1 MECNRIK
8 AQHSRNKLAEAVPS
22 IDCHFSVPVKAE
34 AWGKIYNFGYHLSDS
49 ERQRGNSWLP
59 RWGEGLGVCKWAE
72 SGGMK
77 ALWRWTAAMT
87 AGQWECTYCH

>member
-34 AWGKIYNFGYHLSDS
+34 AWGKIYNFGYHLSS
-49 ERQRGNSWLP
+49 
-59 RWGEGLGVCKWAE
+59 CF
-72 SGGMK
+72 K
-77 ALWRWTAAMT
+77 AILITF
-87 AGQWECTYCH
+87 